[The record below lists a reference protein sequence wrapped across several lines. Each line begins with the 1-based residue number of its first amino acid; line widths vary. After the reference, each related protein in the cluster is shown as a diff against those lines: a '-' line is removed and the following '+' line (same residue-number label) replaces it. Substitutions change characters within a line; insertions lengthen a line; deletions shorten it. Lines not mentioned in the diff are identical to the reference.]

1 MAAGMAVEAVTAG
14 VEAVTAGV
22 GFPRFTA
29 EVAAGMAEA
38 VATMVAWHTWVMGG
52 VAVHRAHTAGLT
64 RIQHFPVT
72 LLIISVTITQISVT
86 ITQISVAQ

>member
-1 MAAGMAVEAVTAG
+1 MAVGGVVAAGVEVAVAAG
-14 VEAVTAGV
+14 VEAVAITAAV
-22 GFPRFTA
+22 GLPGFTA

-38 VATMVAWHTWVMGG
+38 TMVPWPIMGG
-52 VAVHRAHTAGLT
+52 VVMHRARTAGLT

-86 ITQISVAQ
+86 ITQ

>member
-1 MAAGMAVEAVTAG
+1 VAAGVVVAAGVEVAVAAG
-14 VEAVTAGV
+14 VEAVAITAAV
-22 GFPRFTA
+22 GLPGFTA

-38 VATMVAWHTWVMGG
+38 TMVPWPTRVMGG
-52 VAVHRAHTAGLT
+52 VVMHRARTAGLT

-86 ITQISVAQ
+86 ITQ

>member
-1 MAAGMAVEAVTAG
+1 VAAGMAVEAVTGAVGLLEFTVG
-14 VEAVTAGV
+14 VV
-22 GFPRFTA
+22 
-29 EVAAGMAEA
+29 AGMAEA
-38 VATMVAWHTWVMGG
+38 VGIMVAWPTWVMGG

-86 ITQISVAQ
+86 ITQ